1 MHRDWAAEEHM
12 TGGTDSFTRRRFV
25 QTVGLTGLGLLAG
38 CRLPWQIQPPARIA
52 RVGYLSPES
61 PPPPNLQALQQGL
74 RELGYVQDRNL
85 VLEVRMG
92 TVERF
97 PALAAELVAVP
108 VDVLIAATATIA
120 VAAKRVTSS
129 IPIVFIESSD
139 PIGQGLVLSLPR
151 PGGNATGLS
160 HLNSVLVSK
169 QLELLKDAVPSIS
182 RVGLLRNANIPLE
195 SPGDIDGAAQTL
207 DLQLE
212 SIEVYGVSGAGDLEA
227 SLAGIAT
234 PPVDGLV
241 ALPSLI
247 SVRERIAA
255 LAGEMRLPLIS
266 AARAWSETGALMSYG
281 PNVPALYRRAAHYV
295 DRILKGT
302 RPTELP
308 VEQPREFEFVI
319 NLKTAQA
326 LGLTI
331 PQHVLLQATEIIQ

>member
-1 MHRDWAAEEHM
+1 
-12 TGGTDSFTRRRFV
+12 
-25 QTVGLTGLGLLAG
+25 
-38 CRLPWQIQPPARIA
+38 
-52 RVGYLSPES
+52 
-61 PPPPNLQALQQGL
+61 
-74 RELGYVQDRNL
+74 
-85 VLEVRMG
+85 
-92 TVERF
+92 
-97 PALAAELVAVP
+97 
-108 VDVLIAATATIA
+108 
-120 VAAKRVTSS
+120 VTSS